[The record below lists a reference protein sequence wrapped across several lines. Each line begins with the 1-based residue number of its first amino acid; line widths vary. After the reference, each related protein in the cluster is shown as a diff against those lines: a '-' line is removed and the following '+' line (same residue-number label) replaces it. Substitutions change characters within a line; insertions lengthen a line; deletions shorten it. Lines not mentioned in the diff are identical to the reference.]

1 MKLGL
6 VLLCVVIPEM
16 YTLQRYLEKLGL
28 SSLASCFF
36 GGEIKLFTSSFRGW
50 SGIPRQCLL
59 PLCLGFALSL
69 FKHSDHF
76 QPGDYFNKIQ

>member
-36 GGEIKLFTSSFRGW
+36 WGGNQTFYFLFQRLERDPQAVLAAAL
-50 SGIPRQCLL
+50 SGIRS
-59 PLCLGFALSL
+59 LSL
-69 FKHSDHF
+69 
-76 QPGDYFNKIQ
+76 